1 MIDPHVILAMPFN
14 FILRSS
20 HLYYRSTPVFIMALP
35 PNMILVI
42 YHTMYIVIYDF
53 NKLTFLYIHVHIS
66 LLLL

>member
-20 HLYYRSTPVFIMALP
+20 HLYYRNTQLFFMALP
-35 PNMILVI
+35 PNMILVV